1 MKQKRGGASRPII
14 MTIEDQDQV
23 PEAPKKKCPFC
34 GEKIHAEAVKCRFC
48 KEFLESDDGLPV
60 SYHDRR
66 IHHSTPDDEPLR
78 PGRPAPAP
86 RPETA
91 LFSTSPSLW
100 GLLGFYF
107 TALLFLVI
115 AVFLWKYPV
124 GNLALKLIPNV
135 TEEIAGQITRYTGYA
150 GLALML
156 IAIGKSVIRTAEL
169 KSIHYEVSTDRIE
182 FTRGIF
188 SRQIDN
194 LDMFRVI
201 DMKLHRSLLDCLVG
215 VGTVTLVTKDETDPV
230 FEFEKVTKPKKLYDI
245 IKRASLEADR
255 KQGVIHI
262 D

>member
-1 MKQKRGGASRPII
+1 M
-14 MTIEDQDQV
+14 

-48 KEFLESDDGLPV
+48 KEFLEGNDGLPV

-66 IHHSTPDDEPLR
+66 IHHPAPGDEPLR
-78 PGRPAPAP
+78 PGRSTTAPL
-86 RPETA
+86 PEVA
-91 LFSTSPSLW
+91 LFSVSPSLW

-115 AVFLWKYPV
+115 SFFFWRYPI
-124 GNLALKLIPNV
+124 GDLALELIPNV
-135 TEEIAGQITRYTGYA
+135 TEELAGQITRYVGYL
-150 GLALML
+150 GIGLML
-156 IAIGKSVIRTAEL
+156 ITIGNSLIRTAEL
-169 KSIHYEVSTDRIE
+169 KRIHYEVSTDRIE

-230 FEFEKVTKPKKLYDI
+230 FEFEKVAQPKKLYDI

-255 KQGVIHI
+255 KQGVIHL